1 MHWQT
6 DPFASKPAP
15 PQQPLVCRDLLHS
28 LCLEAA
34 AVGAGAEA
42 VGACLEGAEGAGAG
56 EACLP
61 ALTGTSWL
69 IGCSGLLLTLSLL
82 GVWGA
87 GEGLLGVVGAV
98 VGVALSLVP
107 VGFWLLSA
115 GLLVGSAG
123 LSVLGS
129 LTGIAGLSAGL
140 ASDESVSGHRS
151 YLPLTWAS
159 ISTYAEAVT
168 LQQQK

>member
-6 DPFASKPAP
+6 VPLASKPVP
-15 PQQPLVCRDLLHS
+15 PQHPLVCRDLSHS
-28 LCLEAA
+28 LYLEAA
-34 AVGAGAEA
+34 VVGAGTEA
-42 VGACLEGAEGAGAG
+42 VGACLDDAEGAGAG
-56 EACLP
+56 EACFS

-69 IGCSGLLLTLSLL
+69 IGCSGLPLTLSLL

-129 LTGIAGLSAGL
+129 LPEGAGLCAGLS
-140 ASDESVSGHRS
+140 SDAAVSGHRS
-151 YLPLTWAS
+151 HLPLTRAS

-168 LQQQK
+168 LQKQN

>member
-1 MHWQT
+1 M
-6 DPFASKPAP
+6 
-15 PQQPLVCRDLLHS
+15 
-28 LCLEAA
+28 
-34 AVGAGAEA
+34 GAGAEA

-61 ALTGTSWL
+61 ALTVTSWL

-98 VGVALSLVP
+98 GGVALSLVP

-123 LSVLGS
+123 LSVLGP

-151 YLPLTWAS
+151 HLPLTWAS